1 MTNKMYLTQEGYDK
15 LNAQLIDL
23 KSKSDRLITQIEDV
37 AQPDESCEDGL
48 ATQLKEELEVVN
60 DSIDK
65 IESAL
70 KMSEII
76 NDTKSST
83 NDIRVGSKVK
93 IKISGKTEKEF
104 HIVSELE
111 ADPSKNMISDLSPL
125 GQALLG
131 KVLNDEVQ
139 VVAPVGKLTYKI
151 VSIY

>member
-1 MTNKMYLTQEGYDK
+1 MYLTQEGYDK
-15 LNAQLIDL
+15 LTAQLIDL
-23 KSKSDRLITQIEDV
+23 KNKSNRLITQIEEV

-60 DSIDK
+60 DHVDK

-70 KMSEII
+70 EMSEII
-76 NDTKSST
+76 NNAKSPT
-83 NDIRVGSKVK
+83 NNIQVGSRVK
-93 IKISGKTEKEF
+93 IKIAGKTEKEF

-111 ADPSKNMISDLSPL
+111 ADPSQNMISDLSPL

-131 KVLNDEVQ
+131 KALNDEVQ
-139 VVAPVGKLTYKI
+139 VQAPVGKLTYKI

>member
-1 MTNKMYLTQEGYDK
+1 MTNKTYLTQEGYDQ
-15 LNAQLIDL
+15 LNAQLTEL
-23 KSKSDRLITQIEDV
+23 KDKSNHLIAQIEEV

-60 DSIDK
+60 DNIDK

-70 KMSEII
+70 EMSEII
-76 NDTKSST
+76 NGALPPTG
-83 NDIRVGSKVK
+83 NIQVGSKVK

-111 ADPSKNMISDLSPL
+111 ADPSQNKISDLSPL

-131 KVLNDEVQ
+131 KTLNDEVQ
-139 VVAPVGKLTYKI
+139 VQAPVGKLTYKI
-151 VSIY
+151 ISIY